1 MKNYFLML
9 GDIFAMLAITLIG
22 FATHG
27 ELKTSFIT
35 RMSALFFPLII
46 AWFLLSPWLGL
57 FQTEIISNPR
67 QLWRPALAMLL
78 AVPLAAVLRGLILN
92 APIIPIFVVVLIT
105 TSALGMLVW
114 RGIYFLFNR
123 NRAGLFTL

>member
-1 MKNYFLML
+1 MINNRNILIL
-9 GDIFAMLAITLIG
+9 GDIFAILLITLSG

-27 ELKTSFIT
+27 ELNTSLIT

-67 QLWRPALAMLL
+67 QLWRPALAMLF
-78 AVPLAAVLRGLILN
+78 AAPLAAVLRGLILN
-92 APIIPIFVVVLIT
+92 APIIPIFVVVLAA
-105 TSALGMLVW
+105 TSAFGMVLW
-114 RGIYFLFNR
+114 RGIYFLLNR
-123 NRAGLFTL
+123 NRAG

>member
-1 MKNYFLML
+1 ML